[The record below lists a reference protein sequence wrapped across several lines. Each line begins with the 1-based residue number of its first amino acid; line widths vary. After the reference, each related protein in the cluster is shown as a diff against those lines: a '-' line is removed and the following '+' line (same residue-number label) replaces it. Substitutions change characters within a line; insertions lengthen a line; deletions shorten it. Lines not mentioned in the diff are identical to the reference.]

1 MEYIFYILPY
11 YKNHE
16 DNTKCFFLESQP
28 NDLDEFLNTANI
40 ETYFENKKCCLKCAL
55 YVQLWYNQM
64 IVEKKEIKY
73 TSKSY
78 LSKFSIK
85 NLHIEDTFENI
96 SHPTMIYISPIK
108 AKSVYEQFVKQRAY
122 KLSDIEAYDITKE
135 LLEYIIEKY
144 EKYNILV
151 FMETYI

>member
-16 DNTKCFFLESQP
+16 LNTKCFSLESQP
-28 NDLDEFLNTANI
+28 YDLDEFLNTTNM
-40 ETYFENKKCCLKCAL
+40 ETHFENKKCCLKCAL
-55 YVQLWYNQM
+55 YAQLWYNQM

-73 TSKSY
+73 TSKSH
-78 LSKFSIK
+78 LSKFSIQ
-85 NLHIEDTFENI
+85 NIDIISIFENI
-96 SHPTMIYISPIK
+96 NHSTLTYIHPEK
-108 AKSVYEQFVKQRAY
+108 AKNVYAQFVKQRAY

-135 LLEYIIEKY
+135 LLEYVIEKY
-144 EKYNILV
+144 DKYNILI